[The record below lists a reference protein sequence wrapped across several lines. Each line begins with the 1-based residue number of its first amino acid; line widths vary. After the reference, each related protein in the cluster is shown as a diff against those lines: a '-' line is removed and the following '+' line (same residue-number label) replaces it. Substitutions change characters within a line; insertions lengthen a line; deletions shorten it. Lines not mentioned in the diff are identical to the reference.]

1 MNRAEFAALT
11 QVEFWL
17 SVANE
22 QGFVSATQQ
31 AGTNFGEFDP
41 EALLLKSH
49 AQKVNSQLCISTT
62 CDNHVTTM

>member
-41 EALLLKSH
+41 EALHLKSH
-49 AQKVNSQLCISTT
+49 DKFW
-62 CDNHVTTM
+62 